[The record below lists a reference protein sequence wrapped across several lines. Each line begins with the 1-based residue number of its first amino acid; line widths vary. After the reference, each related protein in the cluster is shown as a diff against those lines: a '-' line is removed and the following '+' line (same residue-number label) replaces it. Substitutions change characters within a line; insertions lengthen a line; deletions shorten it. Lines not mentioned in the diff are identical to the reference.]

1 MPSIAVQAATVAIS
15 AATST
20 GRLTVTSNAYL
31 FPGTYAW
38 VYTSNGVSHSRVKI
52 LACIGTDTVVVRIM
66 PVRKE
71 KDGTSFTTEKAPPPG
86 YGVSD
91 MTAYNGS
98 SFISMEAQS
107 APIDPTYAKRVV
119 A

>member
-1 MPSIAVQAATVAIS
+1 MPSIAVQPATVAIS
-15 AATST
+15 AATNK
-20 GRLTVTSNAYL
+20 GRLTVASNAYL

-52 LACIGTDTVVVRIM
+52 LARFGTDSVLVRIM

-71 KDGTSFTTEKAPPPG
+71 SDGTSYTTEKAPPPR

-98 SFISMEAQS
+98 SYISMEAQA
-107 APIDPTYAKRVV
+107 APVDPSYATRVV
-119 A
+119 P